1 MFTYVVQRVL
11 LMFPTLL
18 GITVLVFFVMAFSP
32 GGIGGPLMQGAGGA
46 MSSVDAARVREY
58 YNKRYGIDK
67 PKIVQYGRW
76 LNLISPVG
84 FQVKDDG
91 TLGQFGFKAP
101 SFGESLAQ
109 HRPVSDLIAESLPIT
124 LLLNLI
130 SIPLI
135 YGIGIVSG
143 ILAARRRGGLYDT
156 VSGVVQL
163 GTWSVPTIWAGVML
177 IGLLANREYLKWFP
191 TSGLHDPDALTM
203 AFLPHHTLHGW
214 ERGWLLDAGWHLVL
228 PVVCLSY
235 GGSAFLTKLTRGS
248 MLENLAADYVR
259 TARAKGVEERVV
271 LYHHV
276 FRNSLLALITV
287 AANILPA
294 MIGGSVIV
302 EKIFSIP
309 GMGRLAVESVY
320 FRDRE
325 VVLAVTLIGG
335 LVGLLSQ
342 ILRDILYAL
351 ADPRV
356 RYD

>member
-1 MFTYVVQRVL
+1 MLTYIVQRVL

-18 GITVLVFFVMAFSP
+18 GITLLVFFVMAFSP
-32 GGIGGPLMQGAGGA
+32 GGIGGPLLERGGAG
-46 MSSVDAARVREY
+46 MSSVDAARVRDY

-91 TLGQFGFKAP
+91 TLGRFGFKAP
-101 SFGESLAQ
+101 SFGESLEQ
-109 HRPVSDLIAESLPIT
+109 HRPVADLIAGALPIT

-135 YGIGIVSG
+135 YGTGILSGIV
-143 ILAARRRGGLYDT
+143 AARRRGGVYDT

-177 IGLLANREYLKWFP
+177 IGLLANREYLKLFP
-191 TSGLHDPDALTM
+191 TSGLHDPAALTM
-203 AFLPHHTLHGW
+203 AFLPHHTPRGW
-214 ERGWLLDAGWHLVL
+214 ERGWLLDSAWHLVL
-228 PVVCLSY
+228 PVFCLSY

-248 MLENLAADYVR
+248 VLENLGADYVR
-259 TARAKGVEERVV
+259 TARAKGVDERVV

-294 MIGGSVIV
+294 LLGGSVIV
-302 EKIFSIP
+302 ETIFSIP
-309 GMGRLAVESVY
+309 GMGRLGVQSVQ

-335 LVGLLSQ
+335 LIGLLSQ
-342 ILRDILYAL
+342 ILRDLLYAV

-356 RYD
+356 TYD